1 MTGRKY
7 IEIFVVIIAALTLSL
22 SAFGQA
28 TTSLRGTVFDP
39 TGASIPGAK
48 VTLINSGTNLSRETT
63 TGTNGQYYFPAVMP
77 GTYKLTVQAQGF
89 STYSESGLPLL
100 VNLPAT
106 ENVHMQVGAVSQT
119 VQVTSKAP
127 LLNTTDASLGKTMGS
142 LAINQLPLRAENMP
156 LLLSFQPGVVYNG
169 QKILTDDYDTRAG
182 SVNGERSD
190 QNNITLDGVSINNEF
205 AGYAFNG
212 VLPTTQFSVQEFRV
226 STSNY
231 GATQGRSAG
240 AQIAMVTKGGT
251 NQFHCSL
258 YEFNRSDVGEANDYF
273 LKLSQLANGQPNV
286 PEHLVRNVFGGTF
299 GGPIKKNK
307 LFFFINYEG
316 HRVSQAA
323 SAVVNIPSAT
333 LRQGIIQYECGKASQ
348 CPGGSVI
355 GESGASFPVQPGYY
369 ALGPA
374 QLKQM
379 DPLGIG
385 PNQVVLNYFNKT
397 YPEPNDFSVGN
408 VVNYAG
414 YRFGAPEKSSDNYYI
429 GRLDYKLTDKNS
441 LFFRWTSVDDPS
453 TGIPFLPGGE
463 PLSTSLDLSKGFVA
477 GYTAIL
483 APNWINNLRYGLTR
497 QSISSSGTSDQPW
510 VLFRGLDE
518 PISRPSGF
526 VSPVHNLIDTVSA
539 IEGSHNIQFGGN
551 ILWMRQHAYNANN
564 SFSDTLLNSDWVFPG
579 GFANHNSP
587 LNPAY
592 GCTNSGPCFPA
603 VASPDFNNAYDFPLA
618 AMMGI
623 ASEIDAQYNY
633 KVVNQ
638 TTAAPLAQGA
648 PVIRNWAT
656 GNYNFF
662 AQDTWRL
669 RHNLSITYGLN
680 YQLMTPLTET
690 SGQEVIPTVNM
701 GDWFNQRAADA
712 KKGIPA
718 NQDALIEFSPGG
730 AGNTGRP
737 GMYSPQT
744 RNFAPRI
751 GVAWSPESQGGLLEK
766 VFGNGQTAIRGG
778 FGIYYDNFGPE
789 LGQTFDA
796 TGTFGL
802 TSSLQNP
809 AQSVTVASAPRVTNM
824 NVIPTTDN
832 NGNNIMPAA
841 PPSTYPAV
849 FPVGAEAITQG
860 IDQSVQTPRS
870 FAADFSI
877 DRTLPGQMTLD
888 VSYVGHFG
896 RRLLAYDDIG
906 APNDLVDPKTGIDY
920 FAAAS
925 RLSQLG
931 RAGTPDSAITASLI
945 GPTAQYWTDM
955 LTPQASYP
963 LCSSNG
969 ATTSLLVATYDQF
982 GPKCNLYNETSAIY
996 NIDVNANPTLPITG
1010 LNSYYNSQYSSL
1022 WTWRS
1027 IAYSNYNA
1035 LEVSLN
1041 KRMSNG
1047 VLFGFNYTFSKDND
1061 IQSMAERAVH
1071 YLTDS
1076 IINPWSPGQMYAPAD
1091 MDLRHQIN
1099 GYWVAQLPF
1108 GQGKFVGRDVN
1119 GWENAII
1126 GGWQFSGTTRW
1137 TSGYVASVFQDY
1149 VWPTNWDEM
1158 GWSNLTGSPIATG
1171 RSSNNGSPNVFKNP
1185 SAAIK
1190 GFTYAYPGQSGE
1202 RNTVRGD
1209 GFYDWDMSL
1218 AKSWKVRESQA
1229 LQFRWNVFNVMNIPR
1244 FDVYSMQDEVASSNT
1259 FGNYSQTL
1267 TQPRVMEFSLIYQF

>member
-1 MTGRKY
+1 M
-7 IEIFVVIIAALTLSL
+7 VSAATLALSL

-28 TTSLRGTVFDP
+28 TTSLRGTVTDP
-39 TGASIPGAK
+39 TGAVVPNAT
-48 VTLINSGTNLSRETT
+48 VTLVNAATNFSRHTLTENSGA
-63 TGTNGQYYFPAVMP
+63 YFFPAVLP
-77 GTYKLTVQAQGF
+77 GTYKLTVEAQGF
-89 STYSESGLPLL
+89 HTFLQTGVRLL
-100 VNLPAT
+100 VNLPVT
-106 ENVHMQVGAVSQT
+106 LNVRLELGAVAQT
-119 VQVTSKAP
+119 VQVTSKVP
-127 LLNTTDASLGKTMGS
+127 LLNTTDASLGNTMSS
-142 LAINQLPLRAENMP
+142 LAINELPLRAENMP

-169 QKILTDDYDTRAG
+169 QKLLEDNYDTRAG

-190 QNNITLDGVSINNEF
+190 QNDITLDGVSINNEF

-251 NQFHCSL
+251 NQFHGNL

-273 LKLSQLANGQPNV
+273 LKLSQLANGEPNT
-286 PEHLVRNVFGGTF
+286 PPHLIRNVFGGTF
-299 GGPIKKNK
+299 GGPVKKNK
-307 LFFFINYEG
+307 LFFFVNYEG

-333 LRQGIIQYECGKASQ
+333 LRQGIIQYQCLTASQ
-348 CPGGSVI
+348 CPGGSVV
-355 GESGASFPVQPGYY
+355 GENGQSYSVQPGYY

-385 PNQVVLNYFNKT
+385 PSQVVLNYFNKT

-414 YRFGAPEKSSDNYYI
+414 YRFGAPEKNSDNYYI
-429 GRLDYKLTDKNS
+429 GRLDYRVNDKNS

-453 TGIPFLPGGE
+453 TGIPFLPGQP

-477 GYTAIL
+477 GYTAML
-483 APNWINNLRYGLTR
+483 SPHWVNSLRYGLTR

-510 VLFRGLDE
+510 VLFRGLDQ

-539 IEGSHNIQFGGN
+539 IEGSHSIQFGGN
-551 ILWMRQHAYNANN
+551 ILWIRQHSYNANG
-564 SFSDTLLNSDWVFPG
+564 SFSDTLLNSDWVSPG
-579 GFANHNSP
+579 GFAGFNSP
-587 LNPAY
+587 LNPAH

-603 VASPDFNNAYDFPLA
+603 VAPGFYNAYDFPMA

-648 PVIRNWAT
+648 AVVRNWAT

-662 AQDTWRL
+662 AQDSWHV

-690 SGQEVIPTVNM
+690 SGQEVLPSVNM
-701 GDWFNQRAADA
+701 GDWFNQRAANA
-712 KKGIPA
+712 AKGIPA
-718 NQDALIEFSPGG
+718 NQDALIEFSPAG
-730 AGNTGRP
+730 AGNTGRG

-744 RNFAPRI
+744 RNFAPRV
-751 GVAWSPESQGGLLEK
+751 GVAWSPDFSGGILNK
-766 VFGNGQTAIRGG
+766 IFGNGETAIRGG
-778 FGIYYDNFGPE
+778 FGIYYSNFGPE

-802 TSSLQNP
+802 NTGLQNP
-809 AQSVTVASAPRVTNM
+809 AQSVTVASAPRVINM

-832 NGNNIMPAA
+832 NGNVIMPAP

-849 FPVGAEAITQG
+849 FPVGAEAITHG

-870 FAADFSI
+870 FAADVSI
-877 DRTLPGQMTLD
+877 DRTLPGQITLNL
-888 VSYVGHFG
+888 SYVGHFG

-920 FAAAS
+920 FTAAS

-931 RAGTPDSAITASLI
+931 RANTPDSAINASLI

-963 LCSSNG
+963 LCSAN
-969 ATTSLLVATYDQF
+969 ATTPSMLVAVYDQF
-982 GPKCNLYNETSAIY
+982 GPSCNLYDETSAIY
-996 NIDVNANPTLPITG
+996 NIDLFGNPTSPITG
-1010 LNSYYNSQYSSL
+1010 FNSYYNSQYSSL
-1022 WTWRS
+1022 WAWRS

-1035 LEVSLN
+1035 FELSLD
-1041 KRMSNG
+1041 KHMSNG
-1047 VLFGFNYTFSKDND
+1047 MLFGFNYTLSKALD

-1091 MDLRHQIN
+1091 FDLRHQIN

-1108 GQGKFVGRDVN
+1108 GQGKFIGHNANR
-1119 GWENAII
+1119 WENALI
-1126 GGWQFSGTTRW
+1126 GGWQYSGTTRW
-1137 TSGYVASVFQDY
+1137 TSGYVASVFQNY

-1158 GWSNLTGSPIATG
+1158 GWSDLTGSPIPTG
-1171 RSSNNGSPNVFKNP
+1171 RSSNNGYPNVFKNP
-1185 SAAIK
+1185 TQALN
-1190 GFTYAYPGQSGE
+1190 GFTYAYPGQSGQ

-1218 AKSWKVRESQA
+1218 AKSWNMPWSERQA
-1229 LQFRWNVFNVMNIPR
+1229 LQFRWNVFNVFNIPR
-1244 FDVYSMQDEVASSNT
+1244 FDVYSMQDEVGSSST
-1259 FGNYSQTL
+1259 FGNYSSTL
-1267 TQPRVMEFSLIYQF
+1267 TQPRVMEFSLVYSF